1 MGPFHDIHESLKEAM
16 KSGDT
21 GRRDTLRL
29 LESALKNEAI
39 ESRKSV
45 DELSEQEVVAVVRRL
60 VKQRRES
67 AAEYRKGGR
76 EESAEKE
83 EAEIAVLEAYL
94 PAAIPDD
101 ELRAIVKAAK
111 TETGSASKA
120 DFGRL
125 MGAVMG
131 KVAGRADGNAIR
143 PFVEEALS
151 E

>member
-21 GRRDTLRL
+21 ARRDTLRL

-39 ESRKSV
+39 ELRKPA
-45 DELSEQEVVAVVRRL
+45 DGLSEQEVVAVVRRL

-76 EESAEKE
+76 EDLAEKE
-83 EAEIAVLEAYL
+83 EAELVVLEDYL
-94 PAAIPDD
+94 PAAVPDE
-101 ELRAIVKAAK
+101 ELRAIVAEAK
-111 TETGSASKA
+111 SETGASTKA
-120 DFGRL
+120 DFGKL
-125 MGAVMG
+125 MGAAVK